1 MIIEE
6 DEYIAHYGIKRKSG
20 RYPWGSGETPYQR
33 SLDFQ
38 SYIQK
43 LKDEGLSDV
52 EIARGINVAVND
64 IRAPFTTTDLR
75 ATKAISKAEIKREQ
89 VISAQKLKD
98 KGWSNTAIAKHM
110 GTNESNIRNWLQPG
124 ADYKQEQLDTVCDA
138 LKKSIAITGTLDV
151 SKGVEHHLGVSR
163 TTLDTAI
170 AMLKSEGY
178 EEIMVQVPQLGTK
191 DKTTTKTLSVE
202 GTKYR
207 DISSDLSK
215 IGTVVSFS
223 EDNGRTMLN
232 IHEPMSIDSKRI
244 SVKYG
249 NEGGKEADG
258 VIYVRPGVEDISLGG
273 SRYAQVRIMVDG
285 THYLKG
291 MAIYKDDLPKG
302 VDLQFNTDKDP
313 TGNKLDAMKKLH
325 DDPDNPFKSTV
336 RQIIRKN
343 ADGTETLTS
352 AMNILGSKET
362 SGIEGGWEE
371 WSNTLASQ
379 MLSKQSTDLAK
390 TQLEVAYSRRAAEL
404 ETILALNNPV
414 VKKQLLGSF
423 ADSADSAAVS
433 LKAAAM
439 PRQATKV
446 ILPISSLKD
455 NEIYAPTFKHGEE
468 VVLIR
473 YPHGGIFEIP
483 NLVVTHTNKDGK
495 KLLGNS
501 IDAVGINANVAQ
513 KLSGADFDGDTVVV
527 IPNNQGAIKTA
538 PILNGLKTFDPHRQY
553 AGYPGMR
560 TMTNKETQIQMG
572 MVSNLITDMTL
583 RGAPTDELVRAVRH
597 SMVVIDAE
605 KHKLDWKRSEEEN
618 SIKELRKR
626 YQGKSQG
633 GASTIISRAKKKVD
647 TDIPAKLRGYS
658 EEGGP
663 IDLET
668 GKKNYREPETYVSKD
683 GITITKTRKEHMMN
697 LTDDARS
704 LMSSSPTVMETIYAD
719 HANKLKVLA
728 NQARKEYINSPSLK
742 QSPSAKQVYSSEAA
756 SLKAKLK
763 LTERHAPLERAA
775 QVIANETARL
785 KIADTPGLTSDEIKK
800 IKHQALAR
808 ARGRLF
814 PDGAPRI
821 DITPR
826 EWEAIQ
832 AGAISNHMLE
842 DILKKADLDQ
852 VKKLATPQQS
862 KVSSSMIARARSMLK
877 LGYSWDE
884 ISDALG
890 VSVSALSKNM

>member
-215 IGTVVSFS
+215 IGTVTSFS

-362 SGIEGGWEE
+362 AGIEGGWEE

-390 TQLEVAYSRRAAEL
+390 TQLEVAYSRKAAEL

-527 IPNNQGAIKTA
+527 IPNNKGAIKTA

-553 AGYPGMR
+553 AGYPDMR
-560 TMTNKETQIQMG
+560 TMTSKETQIQMG

-626 YQGKSQG
+626 YQGKTQG

-647 TDIPAKLRGYS
+647 TDVPAKLRGYS
-658 EEGGP
+658 EGGP
-663 IDLET
+663 IDPET
-668 GKKNYREPETYVSKD
+668 GKKIYREPETYVSKD
-683 GITITKTRKEHMMN
+683 GTTVTKTRKEHMMN
-697 LTDDARS
+697 LTDDART
-704 LMSSSPTVMETIYAD
+704 LLSSSPTVMETIYAD
-719 HANKLKVLA
+719 HANKLKALA
-728 NQARKEYINSPSLK
+728 NQARKEYINTPPLK

-877 LGYSWDE
+877 IGYSWDE